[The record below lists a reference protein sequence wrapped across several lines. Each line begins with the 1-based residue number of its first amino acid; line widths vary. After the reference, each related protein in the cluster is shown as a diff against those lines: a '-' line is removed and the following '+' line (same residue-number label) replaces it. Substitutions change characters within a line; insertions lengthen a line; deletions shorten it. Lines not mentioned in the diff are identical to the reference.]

1 MSHDLGQHC
10 RCVTEHRPKA
20 VELDRHHIW
29 PLYLG
34 GPETADNLIWVCPN
48 THRATHELLRLYLKA
63 GSPPPGSVLDDY
75 PRMARD
81 LAAEGYRRW
90 KDSQ

>member
-1 MSHDLGQHC
+1 MSHDTDRHC
-10 RCVTEHRPKA
+10 HCVAEHRPKA
-20 VELDRHHIW
+20 VELDRHHVL

-34 GPETADNLIWVCPN
+34 GPDVAANVVWICPN
-48 THRATHELLRLYLKA
+48 THRAAHELLRLYLKA
-63 GSPPPGSVLDDY
+63 GGAPPPAVVDDY

-90 KDSQ
+90 KATQ